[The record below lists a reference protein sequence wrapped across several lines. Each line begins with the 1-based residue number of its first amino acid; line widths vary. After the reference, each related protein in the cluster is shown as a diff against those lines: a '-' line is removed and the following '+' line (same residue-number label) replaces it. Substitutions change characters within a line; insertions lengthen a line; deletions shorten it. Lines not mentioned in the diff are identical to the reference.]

1 VGLENVWEG
10 IRVCSLSGDETKAM
24 ENQSSESIRRHSMKE
39 GSVVS
44 RTSEIDLQ
52 LLLEV
57 DV

>member
-24 ENQSSESIRRHSMKE
+24 ENQSSESIKRHSMKE
-39 GSVVS
+39 GSLVS
-44 RTSEIDLQ
+44 KTSEKALQ
-52 LLLEV
+52 VLLEV